1 MNKSFLRSHRDRLLL
16 PVLFVM
22 IASICLSAQT
32 DSLDSL
38 VDTLAGRQEYEFQQA
53 VEEAA
58 VGDIQT
64 LRQFIIDSVTLVYD
78 EKLMEQKDSLVTLLN
93 NQITDILNQNA
104 MEINRYKKTIKAL
117 EDSLKAGRPSV
128 APSTI
133 VSADKTYDP
142 VGEQRFFDYEKFVK
156 RQEKKTKS
164 GFLILTTDIEDI
176 HPFQT
181 RQLEYYL
188 DTYFPDARCDSIQD
202 FLTQIYIRQQDWAN
216 AERSII
222 KFIFLYPESP
232 LAEDIKTIRAGIF
245 QTEKAYKS
253 YTDFLMNVVAST
265 PAYPDV
271 ESRYFRFVELL
282 KDFPDPAV
290 KAMFPDEAQTFLY
303 HYPYCE
309 YAAQACLWL
318 AQYYAE
324 NLRPQS
330 AFITY
335 HRLMILYPESPEMI
349 TALYHSALLQEK
361 EFEEFDQAMETLSR
375 FIELFPGDT
384 LTAYAH
390 HRIAKIADIKK
401 QNWEQATAEYQIAA
415 DLFMEAGKD
424 NLSIKALMRRAVILA
439 DQMNL
444 IQDAISTYLS
454 IDERFPGSPAAHQ
467 AIMAAGDLYAR
478 HKQYDAATTEYMK
491 LYEKYPDAKNAVDAL
506 TKAADIFDSQLGDH
520 DKTVEILNLII
531 TNYPDSRDAKNAE
544 KQLKKI
550 EKSK

>member
-1 MNKSFLRSHRDRLLL
+1 MNKSFLCSPADRLLL
-16 PVLFVM
+16 PVLIVM
-22 IASICLSAQT
+22 IASICLRAQT

-53 VEEAA
+53 VEEEA

-64 LRQFIIDSVTLVYD
+64 LRQFIIDSMTLVYD

-93 NQITDILNQNA
+93 TQITDILNQNS
-104 MEINRYKKTIKAL
+104 MEITKYRKTIRAL
-117 EDSLKAGRPSV
+117 QDSLKARQTTTSAIV
-128 APSTI
+128 ATGEPQF
-133 VSADKTYDP
+133 DP
-142 VGEQRFFDYEKFVK
+142 ESEQKYFEYEKFVK
-156 RQEKKTKS
+156 RQEKKTRS

-176 HPFQT
+176 HPFQVN
-181 RQLEYYL
+181 QLEQYL
-188 DTYFPDARCDSIQD
+188 DTYFPAARCDSIQD
-202 FLTQIYIRQQDWAN
+202 FLTQIYIRKQDWAN

-232 LAEDIKTIRAGIF
+232 LAEEIKTIRAGIF
-245 QTEKAYKS
+245 QTEKTYKS

-271 ESRYFRFVELL
+271 ETRYFRFVELL

-290 KAMFPDEAQTFLY
+290 KAMFPNEAQTYLQLY
-303 HYPYCE
+303 PFSE
-309 YAAQACLWL
+309 YAPQICLWL

-335 HRLMILYPESPEMI
+335 HRLMIFYPNSPEMAV
-349 TALYHSALLQEK
+349 ALYQSARLQEK
-361 EFEEFDQAMETLSR
+361 EFEEYDQAIETLYR
-375 FIELFPGDT
+375 FINLFPDDT
-384 LTAYAH
+384 LAVYAH
-390 HRIAKIADIKK
+390 HRIAQIADIKK
-401 QNWEQATAEYQIAA
+401 QNWEQATTEYQIAG

-424 NLSIKALMRRAVILA
+424 HLSTDALMRKAVILA

-444 IQDAISTYLS
+444 IQDAIATYLS
-454 IDERFPGSPAAHQ
+454 VDDRFPGSPDAHQ

-478 HKQYDAATTEYMK
+478 HKQYESAIAEYMK
-491 LYEKYPDAKNAVDAL
+491 LYDKYPAAENIVNALD
-506 TKAADIFDSQLGDH
+506 KAADIYSSKLNDH
-520 DKTVEILNLII
+520 DKTVETLNLIV
-531 TNYPDSRDAKNAE
+531 TNYPDSKSAKKAE

>member
-1 MNKSFLRSHRDRLLL
+1 MNKSFLHSPGDRLLL
-16 PVLFVM
+16 PVLIVM
-22 IASICLSAQT
+22 VVSICLSAQT

-53 VEEAA
+53 VEEEA

-64 LRQFIIDSVTLVYD
+64 LRQFIIDSMTLVYD
-78 EKLMEQKDSLVTLLN
+78 EKLMEQKDSLVMLLN
-93 NQITDILNQNA
+93 TQITDILNQNS
-104 MEINRYKKTIKAL
+104 MEITKYRKTIRAL
-117 EDSLKAGRPSV
+117 QDSLKARQTTTSAIV
-128 APSTI
+128 ATGEPQF
-133 VSADKTYDP
+133 DP
-142 VGEQRFFDYEKFVK
+142 ESEQKYFEYEKFVK
-156 RQEKKTKS
+156 LQEKKTKS
-164 GFLILTTDIEDI
+164 GFLILTTEIEDI
-176 HPFQT
+176 HPFQVK
-181 RQLEYYL
+181 QLEQYL
-188 DTYFPDARCDSIQD
+188 DTYFPAARCDSIQD

-216 AERSII
+216 AERSIL
-222 KFIFLYPESP
+222 KFIYLYPESP
-232 LAEDIKTIRAGIF
+232 LAEEIKTIRTGIF
-245 QTEKAYKS
+245 QTEKTYKS

-271 ESRYFRFVELL
+271 ETRYFRFVELL

-303 HYPYCE
+303 RYPFSG

-335 HRLMILYPESPEMI
+335 RRLMIFYPESPEMV
-349 TALYHSALLQEK
+349 TALYQSALLQEK

-375 FIELFPGDT
+375 FIEHFPDDT

-390 HRIAKIADIKK
+390 HRIAQIAHIKK
-401 QNWEQATAEYQIAA
+401 QNWEQATTEYQTAA
-415 DLFMEAGKD
+415 DLFMKAGKD
-424 NLSIKALMRRAVILA
+424 NLSTEALIRRAVILA

-444 IQDAISTYLS
+444 VQDAISTYLS
-454 IDERFPGSPAAHQ
+454 IDDRFPGTPAAHQ

-491 LYEKYPDAKNAVDAL
+491 LYEKYPDAKNTVDAL
-506 TKAADIFDSQLGDH
+506 TKAANIFDSQLGDH

-531 TNYPDSRDAKNAE
+531 TNYPDSRDAKSAK